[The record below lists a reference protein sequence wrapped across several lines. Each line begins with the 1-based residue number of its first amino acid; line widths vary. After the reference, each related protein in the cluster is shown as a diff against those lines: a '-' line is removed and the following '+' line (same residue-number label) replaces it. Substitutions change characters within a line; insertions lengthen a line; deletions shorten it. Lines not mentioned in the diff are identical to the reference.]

1 MGLAEGLQ
9 ADRWVD
15 LAAAA
20 AVALDSGSCPA
31 AARRIAGSV
40 PLLTA
45 RPSIAGGG
53 TGRCRR

>member
-1 MGLAEGLQ
+1 MEGLV

-15 LAAAA
+15 LVAVA

-31 AARRIAGSV
+31 VARRIAGSA

-45 RPSIAGGG
+45 PSIAGGG
-53 TGRCRR
+53 TGRCRM